1 MAIIVLH
8 INKLTNCLQCQGSTI
23 QKPAKVY
30 ADLNETFGAAMC
42 YVILSRIMCL
52 KQLVLAPFN
61 PTKIYCNEEAKAE
74 AIGIRDRAL
83 NRKSSPWDQRE
94 SRAFRISTLNVRSLQ
109 KHFQDLND
117 DVFLQQSDILCVNE
131 TWLLSDPSV
140 QFEGFYSQYLNLKS
154 KGTALYS
161 KFGFEDIEKVHSSSM
176 SMIVARFKLFDVLS
190 VYRFSDSSD
199 IEELTN
205 QVTAYVNFT
214 KPVLV
219 LGDFNI
225 DLLKLPENILS
236 QKLKEYGFKQLV
248 LQATHISGGL
258 IDHVYAYLPNGEHCE
273 VFKIHPLYYS
283 DHDAICCILKLF

>member
-1 MAIIVLH
+1 
-8 INKLTNCLQCQGSTI
+8 LQCQGSTI

-61 PTKIYCNEEAKAE
+61 QAKIYCNEEAKAE
-74 AIGIRDRAL
+74 ALGIRDRAL
-83 NRKSSPWDQRE
+83 NRQSSPWDI
-94 SRAFRISTLNVRSLQ
+94 SGSKTFKISTLNVRSLQ

-117 DVFLQQSDILCVNE
+117 DNFLQQSDILCVNE
-131 TWLLSDPSV
+131 TWLLSDPSSH
-140 QFEGFYSQYLNLKS
+140 FEGFCSHYLNMKS

-161 KFGFEDIEKVHSSSM
+161 KLQIGHLQKVHSSSM
-176 SMIVARFKLFDVLS
+176 SMIVARYELFDVLS

-199 IEELTN
+199 IEEFTN
-205 QVTAYVNFT
+205 QVTSHLNFT
-214 KPVLV
+214 KPALV

-225 DLLKLPENILS
+225 DLLKLPENKFS
-236 QKLKEYGFKQLV
+236 QNLKECGFKQLV

-258 IDHVYAYLPNGEHCE
+258 IDHVYAYLPNGEQCE

-283 DHDAICCILKLF
+283 DHDAVCCILKFP